1 MGRLT
6 GIPFF
11 LSSAAYQEEKDDVRT
26 LRRAREGKDLP
37 VDDDDDALEENDQGN
52 VKGLQVAIAQRM
64 HRQSEGHILRRTVES
79 LDWKGNTLVPLPPCE
94 TIHGYLDLTERE
106 LKIITANGQS
116 LKDRSV
122 VEPN

>member
-11 LSSAAYQEEKDDVRT
+11 LTSAAYEEEKEDTRT
-26 LRRAREGKDLP
+26 LRRAREGKSLSA
-37 VDDDDDALEENDQGN
+37 DDDAVEENVQGR
-52 VKGLQVAIAQRM
+52 VKVLQVAIAQRM
-64 HRQSEGHILRRTVES
+64 HRQSEGQILRRTAES
-79 LDWKGNTLVPLPPCE
+79 LDWEGNTLVPLPPCE
-94 TIHGYLDLTERE
+94 TIHAYLDLTPRE

-116 LKDRSV
+116 LKERSV